1 MSKDRKKIIENFGK
15 VLIDLGKLT
24 FASFV
29 LGSIIK
35 GDIDRLYILIFGA
48 VIALVFIF
56 SGVFLTSNKD

>member
-1 MSKDRKKIIENFGK
+1 MSKDRKKIIENLGK

-35 GDIDRLYILIFGA
+35 GEIDRLYILIFGA